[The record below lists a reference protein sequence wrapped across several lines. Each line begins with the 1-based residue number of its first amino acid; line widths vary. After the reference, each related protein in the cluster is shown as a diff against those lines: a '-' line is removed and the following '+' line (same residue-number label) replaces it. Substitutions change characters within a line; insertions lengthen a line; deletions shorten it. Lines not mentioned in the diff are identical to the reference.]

1 MTNTPKKLLR
11 NPVRRLNPSL
21 AAFKTEQR
29 TLDDNHPSTFVSLT
43 LFITSTFNSPSASDC
58 GIRVHEDGIYSEAH
72 RSAKQEIR
80 EDGASGW
87 ESVKVDKKDDQDDNR
102 YVEEA
107 TGVRIVVE
115 SLPMSRFGDRRFIDF
130 IGFHCEIWKGWS
142 SY

>member
-1 MTNTPKKLLR
+1 M
-11 NPVRRLNPSL
+11 
-21 AAFKTEQR
+21 
-29 TLDDNHPSTFVSLT
+29 
-43 LFITSTFNSPSASDC
+43 
-58 GIRVHEDGIYSEAH
+58 
-72 RSAKQEIR
+72 
-80 EDGASGW
+80 
-87 ESVKVDKKDDQDDNR
+87 KVDKKDDQDDNR